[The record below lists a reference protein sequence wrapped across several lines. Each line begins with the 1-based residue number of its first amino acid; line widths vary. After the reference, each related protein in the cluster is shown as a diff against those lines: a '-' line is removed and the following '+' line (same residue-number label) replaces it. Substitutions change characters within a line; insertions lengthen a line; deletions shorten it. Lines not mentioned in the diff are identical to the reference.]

1 MNKQVIRAAAI
12 AAALALL
19 AFMVYNATVLSWG

>member
-1 MNKQVIRAAAI
+1 MNKQVIMAAAI

-19 AFMVYNATVLSWG
+19 AFMVYNATVLSWR